1 MLELFGVALDAVG
14 FGLGLLAPFVIA
26 WAWEKRRDYRRSRRR
41 RDVIRERG
49 VENI

>member
-1 MLELFGVALDAVG
+1 MFELFGVALDALG

-41 RDVIRERG
+41 RRILGERG
-49 VENI
+49 AM

>member
-1 MLELFGVALDAVG
+1 MIMFELFGVALDALG

-41 RDVIRERG
+41 RRILGERG
-49 VENI
+49 AM